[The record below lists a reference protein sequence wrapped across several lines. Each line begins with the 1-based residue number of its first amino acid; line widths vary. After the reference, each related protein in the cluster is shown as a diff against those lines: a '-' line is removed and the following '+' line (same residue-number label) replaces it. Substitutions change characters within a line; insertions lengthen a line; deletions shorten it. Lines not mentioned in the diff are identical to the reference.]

1 MKKIVLITS
10 TRADYTILKSLI
22 FNLKKN
28 KKMNLELIIS
38 GTHLNKKYGYTIKEI
53 DNLKTIKHKK
63 IDINLKSTSEIDIS
77 KTFSLGVKKFTN
89 YLKNNKTDLVILLG
103 DRYEILAFAV
113 SCLISRIPIA
123 HIHGGEVTQNVIDDA
138 IRHSITKMSQIHF
151 VANESYKKRVAQL
164 GEENSRIFKVGGL
177 GAYNITK
184 EKFLSKEDVLEKI
197 GIPGL
202 KKYIL
207 FCFHPETLDKNST
220 LKNFSKILN
229 ALKHFKNQFFLF
241 TMPNSDQESD
251 YIYFEIKKFISN
263 SPNSKLIKSLGNKYY
278 YSFLK
283 HSELLIG
290 NSSSGILEAPSAR
303 VPSLN
308 IGNRQTGRVMA
319 KSVINC
325 DFNEKNIR
333 KKINYLLKMKKKVSY
348 KNPYY
353 NGNTPVKIIKIL
365 ENLNFNNLINKKFR
379 DIKK

>member
-1 MKKIVLITS
+1 MKKIVIITS
-10 TRADYTILKSLI
+10 TRADYSILKNLI
-22 FNLKKN
+22 FNFKKN
-28 KKMNLELIIS
+28 KKMSLELIIS
-38 GTHLNKKYGYTIKEI
+38 GTHLNKKYGNTIKEI
-53 DNLKTIKHKK
+53 DDLKSIKHKK
-63 IDINLKSTSEIDIS
+63 IDINVKSSSEVDIS
-77 KTFSLGVKKFTN
+77 KTFSLCVKKFTN
-89 YLKNNKTDLVILLG
+89 YLKKNKTDLVILLG

-123 HIHGGEVTQNVIDDA
+123 HIHGGEVTQNVIDDS

-164 GEENSRIFKVGGL
+164 GEESSRIFKVGGL
-177 GAYNITK
+177 GAYNLSK
-184 EKFLSKEDVLEKI
+184 EKFLSKKDVLKKI
-197 GIPGL
+197 GIPHL
-202 KKYIL
+202 NKYIL
-207 FCFHPETLDKNST
+207 ICFHPETLNKNTT
-220 LKNFSKILN
+220 LKKFKKVLN
-229 ALKHFKNQFFLF
+229 ALRYFKDQFFLF
-241 TMPNSDQESD
+241 TMPNADQESD

-263 SPNSKLIKSLGNKYY
+263 FPNSKLIKSLGNKYY

-290 NSSSGILEAPSAR
+290 NSSSGVLEAPSAK

-333 KKINYLLKMKKKVSY
+333 KKINYLLKMKKKLSY

-353 NGNTPVKIIKIL
+353 NGNTPLKIIKIL
-365 ENLNFNNLINKKFR
+365 ENLNFNNLINKKFK
-379 DIKK
+379 DI